1 MVVVEWKICD
11 YEDPVDKQEAYSK
24 YDETLYLLKIHH
36 GGFFTEPPGYK
47 NKKNKMYYHFK
58 IPNNNLDH
66 SLQALGNDAD
76 VINLVRYMDKYKLI
90 EVFIEHEYTV
100 LETYFKSPQKL
111 RLEEIDDGPSLNNDV
126 EVPSFN
132 VEKEKETIDYAVS
145 ESNEEDA
152 NEDENGSKSNEEAA
166 NEDKT
171 GSESSESSKSDDSE
185 DSDNIV
191 DEDNVINEVDVDM
204 QEFYQ
209 NINKDVECVGPSKG
223 NLEVPAQ
230 VDVEEGYDLDD
241 FDMDIDCDSD
251 VESKATALVT
261 CQAVAT
267 RRQLYVWKNE
277 KIEDIVKPNP
287 SIPVKALKE
296 HLQKKYQVGIS
307 IGKVKRARAVSI
319 MKVKG
324 NFSEQYSL
332 LMDYVL
338 EPQRTNEDTTM
349 KIDLEREYNLRF
361 KEWLRDLLGLDGC
374 FIKAQYPGQRLTAVG
389 IDANH
394 GIYPVAYA
402 IMETKNT
409 SSWVSFLKDNQFR
422 ELVWKCAAATTVPY
436 FDKQIGKLKNL
447 DEGRAHCDV
456 LLNYLCEVFNRQLLD
471 GRDVPIITC
480 LEFVRDYLMKR
491 IVNVKKVISKSPG
504 PLTPAAIKLFE
515 AIKYKA
521 TFYK

>member
-1 MVVVEWKICD
+1 
-11 YEDPVDKQEAYSK
+11 
-24 YDETLYLLKIHH
+24 
-36 GGFFTEPPGYK
+36 
-47 NKKNKMYYHFK
+47 
-58 IPNNNLDH
+58 
-66 SLQALGNDAD
+66 
-76 VINLVRYMDKYKLI
+76 
-90 EVFIEHEYTV
+90 
-100 LETYFKSPQKL
+100 
-111 RLEEIDDGPSLNNDV
+111 
-126 EVPSFN
+126 
-132 VEKEKETIDYAVS
+132 
-145 ESNEEDA
+145 
-152 NEDENGSKSNEEAA
+152 
-166 NEDKT
+166 
-171 GSESSESSKSDDSE
+171 
-185 DSDNIV
+185 
-191 DEDNVINEVDVDM
+191 
-204 QEFYQ
+204 
-209 NINKDVECVGPSKG
+209 
-223 NLEVPAQ
+223 
-230 VDVEEGYDLDD
+230 
-241 FDMDIDCDSD
+241 
-251 VESKATALVT
+251 
-261 CQAVAT
+261 
-267 RRQLYVWKNE
+267 
-277 KIEDIVKPNP
+277 
-287 SIPVKALKE
+287 E

-521 TFYK
+521 TFYKLDVT